1 MICSGLKPHI
11 PNRLTPAEQRVLLL
25 LLEGLNNRAITKR
38 LVISHHTVECHISR
52 ALRKS
57 GCGNRLELLLWLIRD
72 GDPAL
77 NHQAAGTMHPM
88 PA

>member
-1 MICSGLKPHI
+1 M
-11 PNRLTPAEQRVLLL
+11 L
-25 LLEGLNNRAITKR
+25 LLEGLNNRAISKR
-38 LVISHHTVECHISR
+38 LVISHRTLECHISR

-57 GCGNRLELLLWLIRD
+57 GCRNRLELVFGLIRD

-77 NHQAAGTMHPM
+77 NRQAAGKMQSM

>member
-1 MICSGLKPHI
+1 ML
-11 PNRLTPAEQRVLLL
+11 NLLTNAEQRVVLL
-25 LLEGLNNRAITKR
+25 LLEGLNNRTIAQR
-38 LVISHHTVECHISR
+38 LVISHHTFQCHISR

-57 GCGNRLELLLWLIRD
+57 GCHNRLELVLGLIKD

-77 NHQAAGTMHPM
+77 NRQAAGTMQPM

>member
-1 MICSGLKPHI
+1 M
-11 PNRLTPAEQRVLLL
+11 LL
-25 LLEGLNNRAITKR
+25 LLEGLNNRDIAQR
-38 LVISHHTVECHISR
+38 LVISHRTVECHITR

-57 GCGNRLELLLWLIRD
+57 GCRNRLELVLWLIRD

-77 NHQAAGTMHPM
+77 NRKARAGTMQPM

>member
-1 MICSGLKPHI
+1 MKLWILNLLS
-11 PNRLTPAEQRVLLL
+11 TAEQRVVLL
-25 LLEGLNNRAITKR
+25 LLEGLNNRTMAQR
-38 LVISHHTVECHISR
+38 LVLSHRAVECHISR

-57 GCGNRLELLLWLIRD
+57 GCHNRLELVLGLIKD

-77 NHQAAGTMHPM
+77 NRQAAGTMQPM

>member
-1 MICSGLKPHI
+1 M
-11 PNRLTPAEQRVLLL
+11 VLL
-25 LLEGLNNRAITKR
+25 LLEGLNILAIAQR
-38 LVISHHTVECHISR
+38 LVISHRTVACHISR

-57 GCGNRLELLLWLIRD
+57 GCRNRLDLVIGLIGD

-77 NHQAAGTMHPM
+77 NRLAAGTMQLM